1 MSTNEDDD
9 VSSEMLGMQGYD
21 SDEDEMDWEEV
32 VVPTSLAI
40 QEVDQ
45 EPERLNYGEG
55 PSNSTRPN
63 IEITLVTKPSGK
75 DTEK

>member
-21 SDEDEMDWEEV
+21 SEMDWEEV

-45 EPERLNYGEG
+45 EPERLDYGEG